1 MMERDWLAY
10 PSAVLAWP
18 VVYFLWL
25 FLYSLIVA
33 PFFLAPEKRE
43 KSPGRKPTGA
53 DLFEALG
60 AALSQV
66 ACLAAGKA
74 VMGLWGR
81 EADGV
86 LVPIYATW
94 ALLMLAARGP
104 MIGLPG
110 RHGILPDALGM
121 AVGLGLGYLILF

>member
-1 MMERDWLAY
+1 MMERAWPAY
-10 PSAVLAWP
+10 PAAVIAWP

-25 FLYSLIVA
+25 FLSSLIAA

-43 KSPGRKPTGA
+43 KPPGPKPTGA
-53 DLFEALG
+53 DLFEVL
-60 AALSQV
+60 AAASSQV

-74 VMGLWGR
+74 VMGYWGR
-81 EADGV
+81 EAGGV
-86 LVPIYATW
+86 LVLIYAAW

-110 RHGILPDALGM
+110 RHGLLPDVLGL
-121 AVGLGLGYLILF
+121 AAGLGLGYLILI